1 MLNPKTYNFLS
12 ELAENNNKPWFDEN
26 RKIYEGLRKDF
37 IDFLENLL
45 VELKKFDSDMEM
57 ILAKKS
63 IFRINRDI
71 RFSNDKSPYKKNF
84 GAYFCKGGKSNLINA
99 GYYIHIEPGK
109 NFIGSGIYQPPVPA
123 LKKIRQEIDYNFD
136 AFKDIVLNENFVHT
150 FGDLFQDD
158 KLKRPPKGYDEEN
171 EAIEYL
177 KLKSF
182 FVGRNFSDKELTTS
196 GSIKHIGGFLKI
208 SYPLIQFLNAAVEEI

>member
-1 MLNPKTYNFLS
+1 MLNPKTYKFLS

-26 RKIYEGLRKDF
+26 RKTYETLRKDLIIF
-37 IDFLENLL
+37 FESVVN
-45 VELKKFDSDMEM
+45 ELKKFDPDMEL
-57 ILAKKS
+57 IEAKRS

-71 RFSNDKSPYKKNF
+71 RFSNDKSPYKTHF

-109 NFIGSGIYQPPVPA
+109 SFIGSGIYQPPAPA
-123 LKKIRQEIDYNFD
+123 LKKIRQEIDYNFED
-136 AFKDIVLNENFVHT
+136 FKSIVLDKKFIKT
-150 FGDLFQDD
+150 FGELSQDD

-182 FVGRNFSDKELTTS
+182 FVGRNFTDNELTAS
-196 GSIKHIGGFLKI
+196 DAPAQIAAFLET
-208 SYPLIQFLNAAVEEI
+208 SYPLIRFLNAAVEEV

>member
-1 MLNPKTYNFLS
+1 MLNSKTYKFLS

-26 RKIYEGLRKDF
+26 RKTYEVLRKDF
-37 IDFLENLL
+37 VVYLESLL
-45 VELKKFDSDMEM
+45 DELKKFDPDMEL

-99 GYYIHIEPGK
+99 GYYIHVEPGK
-109 NFIGSGIYQPPVPA
+109 NFIGAGIYQPPAPA

-136 AFKDIVLNENFVHT
+136 AFKEIVLDKNFVQT

-182 FVGRNFSDKELTTS
+182 FVGKNFSDQELTTS
-196 GSIKHIGGFLKI
+196 DSIKQIGDFLKL
-208 SYPLIQFLNAAVEEI
+208 SYPLIQFLNRAVEDV